1 MKELKLTIKH
11 FTLKWLKKK
20 KERKKQPKGSR
31 RKKIIKT
38 EKEKKIEKIEI
49 MKQHKINLKVVS
61 WKKINKI
68 KF

>member
-1 MKELKLTIKH
+1 MT
-11 FTLKWLKKK
+11 KK

-61 WKKINKI
+61 CKKINKI

>member
-11 FTLKWLKKK
+11 FTLKWLK